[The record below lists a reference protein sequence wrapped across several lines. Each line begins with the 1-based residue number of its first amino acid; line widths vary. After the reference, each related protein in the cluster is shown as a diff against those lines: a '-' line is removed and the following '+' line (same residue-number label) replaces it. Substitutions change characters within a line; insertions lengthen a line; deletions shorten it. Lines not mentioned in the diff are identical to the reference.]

1 MGNCNKEKVENN
13 TIFIDNYIGHGY
25 GKENEEIEDTILGA
39 DEKAVALEYDIFSEI
54 RNKVASQVERIKS
67 AAYIISLIDVM
78 QSMATVA
85 EKNNY
90 VKPVVN
96 NGNNI
101 DIKM

>member
-1 MGNCNKEKVENN
+1 M
-13 TIFIDNYIGHGY
+13 TF
-25 GKENEEIEDTILGA
+25 
-39 DEKAVALEYDIFSEI
+39 FSEI

-67 AAYIISLIDVM
+67 AAYIVSLVDVM

-101 DIKM
+101 DIKRR